1 MTTRPRQHVAHGPV
15 ATPERT
21 GVGAGTARFRMGF
34 RAALKALAQ
43 RIRLVKK
50 GEEMEE
56 VVGESLTSP

>member
-1 MTTRPRQHVAHGPV
+1 
-15 ATPERT
+15 
-21 GVGAGTARFRMGF
+21 MGF